1 MDLRMLRPEEEIVV
15 IIKKSPVK
23 GRGNLMFSQRNNPYC
38 DLLHFSLANIENIFG
53 NTILSIN
60 KKNIFEKNIKI

>member
-1 MDLRMLRPEEEIVV
+1 
-15 IIKKSPVK
+15 
-23 GRGNLMFSQRNNPYC
+23 MFSQRNNPYC